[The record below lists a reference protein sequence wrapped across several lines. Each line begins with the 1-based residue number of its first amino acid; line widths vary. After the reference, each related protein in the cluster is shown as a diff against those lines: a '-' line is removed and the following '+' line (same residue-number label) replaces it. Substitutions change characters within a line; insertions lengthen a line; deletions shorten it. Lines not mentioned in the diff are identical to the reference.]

1 MAAFRANEI
10 TQSCDTAKPVLLKRN
25 PFQADTGLI
34 KYRSFYQTKSKGPV
48 RAGNRAT
55 IVKRGKMKLRTS
67 HRKPVTSAP
76 TSARKKPPIKKNA
89 GKKVPNRKHAR

>member
-48 RAGNRAT
+48 RAGNRAA
-55 IVKRGKMKLRTS
+55 IVKRGKMTS
-67 HRKPVTSAP
+67 HRKHVTSAP
-76 TSARKKPPIKKNA
+76 ISARKKPPIKKNT
-89 GKKVPNRKHAR
+89 GKKYPIESTRGKT